1 MASMKYDLPLLDYK
15 TRFSLW
21 QVKMRAVLAQT
32 SDLDEALESFGKKK
46 TTEWTAEEKRKDR
59 KALSLIQLH
68 LSNDILQEVLQ
79 KKTAAEL
86 WLKLESICMS
96 KDLTSKMHIKM
107 KLFSHKLHESGSVL
121 NHISVFKEIVA
132 DLVSMEV
139 QFDDEDLGLLLLCS
153 LPSSYANFR
162 HTILLSRDELTL
174 AEVYEA
180 LQNREKM
187 KGMVQSYA
195 SSSKGEALQVRGRSE
210 QRTYNDSNDHDKSQ
224 SRGRSK
230 SRGKKFCKYCKK
242 KNHFIEE
249 CWKLQNK
256 EKRKS
261 DGKASVVTSAEN
273 SDSGD
278 CLVVFAGYVASH
290 DEWILDTACSFHICI
305 NRDWFSSYKSVQNED
320 VVRMGDDN
328 PREIVGIGSVQIKTH
343 DGMTRTLKDVRHI
356 PGMAR
361 NLISL
366 STLDAE
372 GYKYSG
378 SGGVVKVSKG
388 SLVYMIGDMN
398 SANLYVLRGS
408 TLHGSVT
415 AAAVTKDEPSKTN
428 LWHMRLGHMSELGM
442 AELMKRNLLDGCTQG
457 NMKFCEH
464 CVFGKHKR
472 VKFNTSVHRTKGIL
486 DYVHADLWGPSR
498 KPSLGGARYMLTI
511 IDDYSRKEWPYFLKH
526 KDDTF
531 AAFKERK
538 VMIERQ
544 TEKEV
549 KVLCTDNGGEF
560 CSDAFDDYCRKE
572 GIVRHHT
579 IPYTPQQNGVAER
592 MNRTII
598 SKARCMLSNARMNK
612 RFWAEAANTACY
624 LINRSPSI
632 PLNKKTPIEIW
643 SGMPADYSQLRVFGC
658 TAYAH
663 VDNGKLEPRA
673 IKCLFLGYG
682 SGVKGYK
689 LWNPE
694 TNKTF
699 MSRNVIFNEFVMFN
713 DSLPTDVIPGGS
725 DEEQQYVSVQ
735 VEHVDDQETEIVGN
749 DVNDTVQHSPSVLQP
764 QDEPIAHRRTKRSC
778 GAPVRL
784 IEECDMVYYAFS
796 YAEQVENTL
805 EPATYTEAVVSGDRE
820 KWISAIQEEMQSLE
834 KNGTWELVHLPK
846 QKKPVRC
853 KWIFKRK
860 EGLSPSEPPRFK
872 VRLVAKGF
880 SQIAGVDYNDVF
892 SPVVK
897 HSSIRTFFS
906 IVTMHD
912 LELEQLDVKT
922 TFLHGELEEEIY
934 MDQPEG
940 FIVPGKED
948 YVCKLKRSLY
958 GLKQSPRQWYKRFDS
973 FMLSHGF
980 KRSEFDSCVYIKFVN
995 GSPIYLLLYVDDML
1009 IAAKSKE
1016 QITTLKKQLSSEF
1029 DMKDLGA
1036 AKKILGMEITR
1047 DRNSGLLFLSQQSYI
1062 KKVLQRFNMHDAKPV
1077 STPIAPHF
1085 KLSALQCASTDE
1097 DVEYMSRVPYSSA
1110 VGSLMYA
1117 MVCSWPDLSHAMSL
1131 VSRYMANP
1139 GKEHWKAVQW
1149 IFRYLRGTADAC
1161 LKFGRID
1168 KGLVG
1173 YVDSDFA
1180 ADLDKRR
1187 SLTGYVFTIG
1197 SCAVSWKAT
1206 LQPVVAQ
1213 STTEAEYMAI
1223 AEACKESVWLK
1234 GLFAELCGVDSCI
1247 NLFCDSQSAI
1257 CLTKDQMFHE
1267 RTKHIDIKYHYVRDI
1282 VAQGKLKVCKISIH
1296 DNPADMMTKP
1306 IPVAKFELCSSL
1318 VGIVV

>member
-1 MASMKYDLPLLDYK
+1 MAEQFQSFEGDLYQKYILKGQTTNFNIFPKLRDHWDEFVAYKTGQQGQAMMERNKENAAKKKYHHHLGSGGYSVAMPKWEEMEASLLERGIEPATAKWSDRSKFWYYAHGGTLNPVDGSLVFSDQIREAASRLTDAVEASSQGTFRPDREKDELSLALQTPEHPGRTRGKGVIPWKIGFKEDIHTYRSRMRSKRDTEAKIADLKYRVSSYELSMKEEVARKVDKRMSAHRSQDPQLYIPPAMVSPSGNRSSCASTGQVASGMAIPTDPSGTYHCRPIPAGYSKVEVELVEAAYKDLELDYPGGDGE
-15 TRFSLW
+15 THLRDTSHAIILW
-21 QVKMRAVLAQT
+21 RKRYIILPRRQAASHAPSPLAP
-32 SDLDEALESFGKKK
+32 
-46 TTEWTAEEKRKDR
+46 
-59 KALSLIQLH
+59 
-68 LSNDILQEVLQ
+68 
-79 KKTAAEL
+79 
-86 WLKLESICMS
+86 
-96 KDLTSKMHIKM
+96 
-107 KLFSHKLHESGSVL
+107 
-121 NHISVFKEIVA
+121 
-132 DLVSMEV
+132 
-139 QFDDEDLGLLLLCS
+139 
-153 LPSSYANFR
+153 PSPPQAPAPSPPQAP
-162 HTILLSRDELTL
+162 
-174 AEVYEA
+174 
-180 LQNREKM
+180 
-187 KGMVQSYA
+187 A
-195 SSSKGEALQVRGRSE
+195 STPPQAPRPAP
-210 QRTYNDSNDHDKSQ
+210 
-224 SRGRSK
+224 SK
-230 SRGKKFCKYCKK
+230 SRAKHCRS
-242 KNHFIEE
+242 EAD
-249 CWKLQNK
+249 LNK
-256 EKRKS
+256 EPTTTAMIVTRARVEAVLSPEVKSSVSIAKRKF
-261 DGKASVVTSAEN
+261 TSLKNVGSCRIRRKEN
-273 SDSGD
+273 
-278 CLVVFAGYVASH
+278 L
-290 DEWILDTACSFHICI
+290 
-305 NRDWFSSYKSVQNED
+305 
-320 VVRMGDDN
+320 M
-328 PREIVGIGSVQIKTH
+328 IKTH
-343 DGMTRTLKDVRHI
+343 DGTTRTLKDVRHI

-415 AAAVTKDEPSKTN
+415 AAAVSKDEPSKTN
-428 LWHMRLGHMSELGM
+428 LWYMRLGHMSELGM

-457 NMKFCEH
+457 NMNFCEH
-464 CVFGKHKR
+464 CVF
-472 VKFNTSVHRTKGIL
+472 
-486 DYVHADLWGPSR
+486 
-498 KPSLGGARYMLTI
+498 
-511 IDDYSRKEWPYFLKH
+511 EW
-526 KDDTF
+526 
-531 AAFKERK
+531 K

-549 KVLCTDNGGEF
+549 KVLRTDNGGEF

-612 RFWAEAANTACY
+612 RFWAEVANTACY

-632 PLNKKTPIEIW
+632 PLNKKTPIEVW
-643 SGMPADYSQLRVFGC
+643 SGMPAGYSQLRVFGC

-663 VDNGKLEPRA
+663 ADNGKLEPRA

-699 MSRNVIFNEFVMFN
+699 MSRSVVFNESIMFN

-725 DEEQQYVSVQ
+725 DEEQQYVNVQ
-735 VEHVDDQETEIVGN
+735 VEHVMIRK
-749 DVNDTVQHSPSVLQP
+749 LKLLP

-796 YAEQVENTL
+796 CAEQVENTL
-805 EPATYTEAVVSGDRE
+805 EPATYTEAVVSGN
-820 KWISAIQEEMQSLE
+820 L
-834 KNGTWELVHLPK
+834 
-846 QKKPVRC
+846 
-853 KWIFKRK
+853 
-860 EGLSPSEPPRFK
+860 
-872 VRLVAKGF
+872 
-880 SQIAGVDYNDVF
+880 
-892 SPVVK
+892 VK

-906 IVTMHD
+906 IVAMHD

-922 TFLHGELEEEIY
+922 AFFHGELKEEIY

-940 FIVPGKED
+940 FIVAGKED
-948 YVCKLKRSLY
+948 YVCMLKRSLY
-958 GLKQSPRQWYKRFDS
+958 GLKQSPHQWY
-973 FMLSHGF
+973 
-980 KRSEFDSCVYIKFVN
+980 KRSEFDRCVYIKFVN
-995 GSPIYLLLYVDDML
+995 GSSIYLLLYVDDML

-1029 DMKDLGA
+1029 DMKDLDA

-1085 KLSALQCASTDE
+1085 KLSALQCASTDD

-1110 VGSLMYA
+1110 IGSLMYV
-1117 MVCSWPDLSHAMSL
+1117 MVCSRPDLSHAMSL

-1149 IFRYLRGTADAC
+1149 IFRYLRGTTDAC
-1161 LKFGRID
+1161 LKFGRTD

-1173 YVDSDFA
+1173 YLDSDFA

-1187 SLTGYVFTIG
+1187 SLTSYVFTIG

-1223 AEACKESVWLK
+1223 AEVCKESVWLI

-1247 NLFCDSQSAI
+1247 NLFCESQSAI
-1257 CLTKDQMFHE
+1257 YLTKDQMFHE
-1267 RTKHIDIKYHYVRDI
+1267 RTKHIDIKYHYVRD
-1282 VAQGKLKVCKISIH
+1282 VVVQGKLKVCKISTH

-1306 IPVAKFELCSSL
+1306 VPVAKFELCSSL
-1318 VGIVV
+1318 VCIVV

>member
-46 TTEWTAEEKRKDR
+46 TTKWTAEEKRKDR

-68 LSNDILQEVLQ
+68 ISNDILQEVLQ
-79 KKTAAEL
+79 EKTAAEL

-107 KLFSHKLHESGSVL
+107 KLFSHKLQESDSML

-132 DLVSMEV
+132 NLVSMEV

-162 HTILLSRDELTL
+162 DTILLSRDELTL

-187 KGMVQSYA
+187 KGTVQSDA
-195 SSSKGEALQVRGRSE
+195 SSSKGEALQVRGRSK
-210 QRTYNDSNDHDKSQ
+210 QRTYNDSNDRDKSQ
-224 SRGRSK
+224 SRGHSK

-256 EKRKS
+256 EKRKY

-278 CLVVFAGYVASH
+278 CLVIFAGCVASH

-305 NRDWFSSYKSVQNED
+305 NRDWFSSYKSVQNGD

-328 PREIVGIGSVQIKTH
+328 PREIVGISSVQIKTH
-343 DGMTRTLKDVRHI
+343 DGMTRTLKDMRHI

-372 GYKYSG
+372 GYKYSD
-378 SGGVVKVSKG
+378 SGRVVKVSKG

-398 SANLYVLRGS
+398 FANLYVLRGS

-415 AAAVTKDEPSKTN
+415 AAAVSKDEPSKTN
-428 LWHMRLGHMSELGM
+428 LWHMRLAHMSELGM
-442 AELMKRNLLDGCTQG
+442 AELMKRNLLDGYTQG

-472 VKFNTSVHRTKGIL
+472 VKFNTSVHRTQGIL
-486 DYVHADLWGPSR
+486 DYVHADLWGLSR

-511 IDDYSRKEWPYFLKH
+511 IDDYSRKVWPYFLKY

-531 AAFKERK
+531 AAFKEWK

-549 KVLCTDNGGEF
+549 KVLRTDNGGEF

-572 GIVRHHT
+572 GIARHHT

-592 MNRTII
+592 MKRTII

-632 PLNKKTPIEIW
+632 PLNKKTPIEVW
-643 SGMPADYSQLRVFGC
+643 SGMPADYSQLKVFGC

-699 MSRNVIFNEFVMFN
+699 MSRSVVFNESVMFN
-713 DSLPTDVIPGGS
+713 DSLPTDVIPGSS
-725 DEEQQYVSVQ
+725 DEEQQY
-735 VEHVDDQETEIVGN
+735 
-749 DVNDTVQHSPSVLQP
+749 HSPPVLQP

-778 GAPVRL
+778 GAPVCL

-796 YAEQVENTL
+796 CAEQVENTL

-820 KWISAIQEEMQSLE
+820 KWISAMQEEMQSLE

-872 VRLVAKGF
+872 ARLVAKGF

-906 IVTMHD
+906 IVAMHD
-912 LELEQLDVKT
+912 FELEQLDVKT
-922 TFLHGELEEEIY
+922 VFLHGELEEEIY
-934 MDQPEG
+934 MDQLEG
-940 FIVPGKED
+940 FI
-948 YVCKLKRSLY
+948 
-958 GLKQSPRQWYKRFDS
+958 
-973 FMLSHGF
+973 
-980 KRSEFDSCVYIKFVN
+980 RSEFDSCVYIKFVN

-1062 KKVLQRFNMHDAKPV
+1062 KKVLQHFNMHDAKPV

-1085 KLSALQCASTDE
+1085 KLSALQCASIDE
-1097 DVEYMSRVPYSSA
+1097 DVEYMCRVPNSSA

-1117 MVCSWPDLSHAMSL
+1117 MVCSRPDLSHAMSL

-1139 GKEHWKAVQW
+1139 GKVVKW

-1161 LKFGRID
+1161 LKFGKTD

-1234 GLFAELCGVDSCI
+1234 GLFSELCGVDSCI

-1267 RTKHIDIKYHYVRDI
+1267 RTKHIDIKYHYVRDV
-1282 VAQGKLKVCKISIH
+1282 VAQGKLKVCKISTH
-1296 DNPADMMTKP
+1296 DNPADMMIKSV
-1306 IPVAKFELCSSL
+1306 PVAKFELCSSL

>member
-1 MASMKYDLPLLDYK
+1 MKYDLPLLDYK

-21 QVKMRAVLAQT
+21 QVKMRVVLAQT

-46 TTEWTAEEKRKDR
+46 TTEWTAEEKRKDH

-79 KKTAAEL
+79 EKTAAEL
-86 WLKLESICMS
+86 WLKLESICVS

-107 KLFSHKLHESGSVL
+107 KLFLHKLQESGSVL
-121 NHISVFKEIVA
+121 NHISVFKEIVVE
-132 DLVSMEV
+132 LVSMEV

-162 HTILLSRDELTL
+162 DTILLSRDELTL

-187 KGMVQSYA
+187 KGMVQSDA

-210 QRTYNDSNDHDKSQ
+210 QRTYNDSNDRDKSQ
-224 SRGRSK
+224 SRGCSK

-261 DGKASVVTSAEN
+261 D
-273 SDSGD
+273 
-278 CLVVFAGYVASH
+278 
-290 DEWILDTACSFHICI
+290 
-305 NRDWFSSYKSVQNED
+305 D

-328 PREIVGIGSVQIKTH
+328 PREIVGISSVQIKTH

-398 SANLYVLRGS
+398 STNLYVLRGS
-408 TLHGSVT
+408 TLHGSIT
-415 AAAVTKDEPSKTN
+415 AAAVSKDEPSKTN

-472 VKFNTSVHRTKGIL
+472 VKFNTSVHRSKGIL

-498 KPSLGGARYMLTI
+498 KPSLGGACYMLTI
-511 IDDYSRKEWPYFLKH
+511 IDDYSRKVWPYFLKH

-531 AAFKERK
+531 AAFKEWK

-549 KVLCTDNGGEF
+549 KVLRTDSGGEF

-598 SKARCMLSNARMNK
+598 SNTRCMLSNARMNK
-612 RFWAEAANTACY
+612 RFWAEVANTACY

-632 PLNKKTPIEIW
+632 PLNKKTPIEVW

-689 LWNPE
+689 LWNPK

-699 MSRNVIFNEFVMFN
+699 MSRSVVFNESVMFN
-713 DSLPTDVIPGGS
+713 DSLPTDVILGGS

-749 DVNDTVQHSPSVLQP
+749 DVNVTVQHSPPVLQP

-778 GAPVRL
+778 GAPIRF

-796 YAEQVENTL
+796 CAEQVENTL

-820 KWISAIQEEMQSLE
+820 KWISAMQEEMQSLE

-846 QKKPVRC
+846 QKKPVHC

-872 VRLVAKGF
+872 A
-880 SQIAGVDYNDVF
+880 
-892 SPVVK
+892 
-897 HSSIRTFFS
+897 SI
-906 IVTMHD
+906 
-912 LELEQLDVKT
+912 DVKT
-922 TFLHGELEEEIY
+922 AFLHGELEEEIY

-1016 QITTLKKQLSSEF
+1016 QITALKKQLSSEF
-1029 DMKDLGA
+1029 DMKDLGV
-1036 AKKILGMEITR
+1036 AKKIL
-1047 DRNSGLLFLSQQSYI
+1047 
-1062 KKVLQRFNMHDAKPV
+1062 
-1077 STPIAPHF
+1077 
-1085 KLSALQCASTDE
+1085 ALQCASTDE

-1117 MVCSWPDLSHAMSL
+1117 MVCSRPDLSHAMSL

-1149 IFRYLRGTADAC
+1149 IFRYLKGIADAC
-1161 LKFGRID
+1161 LKFGRTD

-1197 SCAVSWKAT
+1197 SCAMSWKAT

-1267 RTKHIDIKYHYVRDI
+1267 RTKHIDIKYHYVRDV
-1282 VAQGKLKVCKISIH
+1282 VAQSKLKDEGLIHATRRNLSQGGVC
-1296 DNPADMMTKP
+1296 
-1306 IPVAKFELCSSL
+1306 
-1318 VGIVV
+1318 

>member
-1 MASMKYDLPLLDYK
+1 MVSMKYDLPLLDYK

-32 SDLDEALESFGKKK
+32 LDLDE
-46 TTEWTAEEKRKDR
+46 
-59 KALSLIQLH
+59 
-68 LSNDILQEVLQ
+68 
-79 KKTAAEL
+79 
-86 WLKLESICMS
+86 
-96 KDLTSKMHIKM
+96 
-107 KLFSHKLHESGSVL
+107 ESGSVL

-162 HTILLSRDELTL
+162 DTILLSHDELTL

-187 KGMVQSYA
+187 KGMVQSDA
-195 SSSKGEALQVRGRSE
+195 SSSKGEALQVRGRFE
-210 QRTYNDSNDHDKSQ
+210 RRTYNDSNDHDKSQ
-224 SRGRSK
+224 SRG
-230 SRGKKFCKYCKK
+230 KKLCKYCKK

-249 CWKLQNK
+249 CWNLQNK

-261 DGKASVVTSAEN
+261 DGKASVVTSADN

-278 CLVVFAGYVASH
+278 CLVVFAGCVANH

-305 NRDWFSSYKSVQNED
+305 NRDWFSSYKSVQNGD

-328 PREIVGIGSVQIKTH
+328 PRVIMGIGSVQIKTH
-343 DGMTRTLKDVRHI
+343 DGMTRTLKYVRHI

-378 SGGVVKVSKG
+378 S
-388 SLVYMIGDMN
+388 
-398 SANLYVLRGS
+398 

-415 AAAVTKDEPSKTN
+415 AAAVSKDEASRTN
-428 LWHMRLGHMSELGM
+428 LWHMRLGHMSELGI

-464 CVFGKHKR
+464 CVF
-472 VKFNTSVHRTKGIL
+472 
-486 DYVHADLWGPSR
+486 
-498 KPSLGGARYMLTI
+498 
-511 IDDYSRKEWPYFLKH
+511 
-526 KDDTF
+526 
-531 AAFKERK
+531 
-538 VMIERQ
+538 
-544 TEKEV
+544 
-549 KVLCTDNGGEF
+549 
-560 CSDAFDDYCRKE
+560 DAFDDYCRKE

-579 IPYTPQQNGVAER
+579 IPYTPQQNGVAKR

-598 SKARCMLSNARMNK
+598 SEARCLLSNARMNK

-632 PLNKKTPIEIW
+632 PLNKKTPIEVW

-673 IKCLFLGYG
+673 IKCLFLSYG

-689 LWNPE
+689 LWNPQ

-699 MSRNVIFNEFVMFN
+699 MSRSVVFNESIMFN

-749 DVNDTVQHSPSVLQP
+749 DINDIVQHSPPVLQP

-784 IEECDMVYYAFS
+784 IEKCDMVYYAFS
-796 YAEQVENTL
+796 CAEQVENTL
-805 EPATYTEAVVSGDRE
+805 EPATYTEAIVSGDRE
-820 KWISAIQEEMQSLE
+820 KSISAMQEEMQSLE

-846 QKKPVRC
+846 QKKHVRC

-860 EGLSPSEPPRFK
+860 EGLCPSEPPRFK
-872 VRLVAKGF
+872 A
-880 SQIAGVDYNDVF
+880 
-892 SPVVK
+892 
-897 HSSIRTFFS
+897 S
-906 IVTMHD
+906 IVAMHD
-912 LELEQLDVKT
+912 LELEQLGVKT

-934 MDQPEG
+934 IDQLEG

-1029 DMKDLGA
+1029 DMEDLGA
-1036 AKKILGMEITR
+1036 AKKIL
-1047 DRNSGLLFLSQQSYI
+1047 
-1062 KKVLQRFNMHDAKPV
+1062 
-1077 STPIAPHF
+1077 
-1085 KLSALQCASTDE
+1085 
-1097 DVEYMSRVPYSSA
+1097 
-1110 VGSLMYA
+1110 
-1117 MVCSWPDLSHAMSL
+1117 DLSHAMSL

-1139 GKEHWKAVQW
+1139 SKEHWKAVQW
-1149 IFRYLRGTADAC
+1149 IFRYLRGTANAC
-1161 LKFGRID
+1161 LKFGRTD

-1197 SCAVSWKAT
+1197 SCV
-1206 LQPVVAQ
+1206 

-1234 GLFAELCGVDSCI
+1234 ALFAELCGVDSCI

-1267 RTKHIDIKYHYVRDI
+1267 RTKHIDIKYHYVHDV
-1282 VAQGKLKVCKISIH
+1282 VAQGKLKANFYRSGAEAEAGPLGRAPGDARGCGGGAPAKRIVILFRVPPLYTSYDGGARHRHVLEVVVVNLAVLEDIRGGGPVQAGVEGGVPKQAAAADQLPGVCSREDTARDH
-1296 DNPADMMTKP
+1296 LHQRRLRRGQRAQAAGAVRLHANLPPHLHHRDAADVRVGAPKHLLP
-1306 IPVAKFELCSSL
+1306 HRPLRVAGGVRSAATIARPSEVHLCRRPPE
-1318 VGIVV
+1318 

>member
-46 TTEWTAEEKRKDR
+46 TTEWTTGEKRKDR

-79 KKTAAEL
+79 EKTAAEL

-107 KLFSHKLHESGSVL
+107 KLFSHKLQESGSVL

-153 LPSSYANFR
+153 LPSSYENFR
-162 HTILLSRDELTL
+162 DTILLSRDELTL

-187 KGMVQSYA
+187 KGMVQSDA
-195 SSSKGEALQVRGRSE
+195 SSSKGEALQVKGRSE
-210 QRTYNDSNDHDKSQ
+210 QRTYNDSNDRDKSK

-242 KNHFIEE
+242 KIHFIKE

-261 DGKASVVTSAEN
+261 DGKASVVTSAKN

-278 CLVVFAGYVASH
+278 CLVVFAGCVASH
-290 DEWILDTACSFHICI
+290 DEWILDTACSFHIYI
-305 NRDWFSSYKSVQNED
+305 NRDWFSSYKSVQNGD
-320 VVRMGDDN
+320 VVRMGNDN

-343 DGMTRTLKDVRHI
+343 DGITRTLKDVRHI

-415 AAAVTKDEPSKTN
+415 AAAVTKDEPNKTN

-457 NMKFCEH
+457 NMKFCER

-511 IDDYSRKEWPYFLKH
+511 IDDYSRKVWPYFLKH

-531 AAFKERK
+531 AAFKEWK

-549 KVLCTDNGGEF
+549 KVLRTDNAGEF

-663 VDNGKLEPRA
+663 VDNEKLEPRA

-682 SGVKGYK
+682 LGVKGYK

-699 MSRNVIFNEFVMFN
+699 MSRSVVFNESVMFN

-749 DVNDTVQHSPSVLQP
+749 DVNDTVQHSPPVLQP

-796 YAEQVENTL
+796 CAEQVENTL

-820 KWISAIQEEMQSLE
+820 KWISAMQEEMQSLE

-872 VRLVAKGF
+872 ARLVAKGF
-880 SQIAGVDYNDVF
+880 SQIVGVDYNDVF

-906 IVTMHD
+906 IVAMHD

-922 TFLHGELEEEIY
+922 AFLHGELEEEIY

-995 GSPIYLLLYVDDML
+995 GSPIYLLLYVDDIL

-1047 DRNSGLLFLSQQSYI
+1047 DKNSGLLFLSQQSYI
-1062 KKVLQRFNMHDAKPV
+1062 KKVLQCFNMHDAKPV

-1085 KLSALQCASTDE
+1085 KLSALQCANTDE

-1117 MVCSWPDLSHAMSL
+1117 MVCSRPDLSHAMSL
-1131 VSRYMANP
+1131 VSRYMTNP

-1161 LKFGRID
+1161 LKFGRTD
-1168 KGLVG
+1168 KGLIG

-1187 SLTGYVFTIG
+1187 SLT
-1197 SCAVSWKAT
+1197 
-1206 LQPVVAQ
+1206 
-1213 STTEAEYMAI
+1213 EYMAI
-1223 AEACKESVWLK
+1223 AETCKESVWLK

-1267 RTKHIDIKYHYVRDI
+1267 RTKHIDIKYHYVRDV
-1282 VAQGKLKVCKISIH
+1282 VAQGKLKDEGLIHATRRNLSQGGVC
-1296 DNPADMMTKP
+1296 
-1306 IPVAKFELCSSL
+1306 
-1318 VGIVV
+1318 

>member
-1 MASMKYDLPLLDYK
+1 
-15 TRFSLW
+15 
-21 QVKMRAVLAQT
+21 
-32 SDLDEALESFGKKK
+32 
-46 TTEWTAEEKRKDR
+46 
-59 KALSLIQLH
+59 
-68 LSNDILQEVLQ
+68 
-79 KKTAAEL
+79 
-86 WLKLESICMS
+86 
-96 KDLTSKMHIKM
+96 M
-107 KLFSHKLHESGSVL
+107 KLFSHKLQESGSIL

-162 HTILLSRDELTL
+162 DTILLSRSELTL

-187 KGMVQSYA
+187 KGMVQSDA

-210 QRTYNDSNDHDKSQ
+210 QRTYNDSNDRDKNQ

-261 DGKASVVTSAEN
+261 DGKASVVTSADN

-278 CLVVFAGYVASH
+278 CLVVFVVCVSSH
-290 DEWILDTACSFHICI
+290 DEWILDTTCSFHICI
-305 NRDWFSSYKSVQNED
+305 NRDWFSSYKSVQNGD

-356 PGMAR
+356 PRMAR

-408 TLHGSVT
+408 TLHGYVT
-415 AAAVTKDEPSKTN
+415 AAVVSKDEPSKTN
-428 LWHMRLGHMSELGM
+428 MWHMRLGHMSELGM

-511 IDDYSRKEWPYFLKH
+511 IDDYSRKVWPYFLKH

-531 AAFKERK
+531 AAFKEWK
-538 VMIERQ
+538 VMIKRQ

-549 KVLCTDNGGEF
+549 KVLRTDNGGGF

-572 GIVRHHT
+572 GIVMHHT

-612 RFWAEAANTACY
+612 RFWAEAAKTACY

-632 PLNKKTPIEIW
+632 SLNKKTPIEVW
-643 SGMPADYSQLRVFGC
+643 SGMPANYSQLRVFGC

-663 VDNGKLEPRA
+663 VNNGKLEPRA

-699 MSRNVIFNEFVMFN
+699 MSRSVVFNESVMFN
-713 DSLPTDVIPGGS
+713 DSLPTDVIPGGF

-735 VEHVDDQETEIVGN
+735 VEHVDDQKTEIVGN
-749 DVNDTVQHSPSVLQP
+749 DVNDTVQHSPPVLQP

-784 IEECDMVYYAFS
+784 IEECDMVYYAFIC
-796 YAEQVENTL
+796 AEQVENTL
-805 EPATYTEAVVSGDRE
+805 ELATYTEVVVSGDRE
-820 KWISAIQEEMQSLE
+820 KWISAMQEEMQSLE
-834 KNGTWELVHLPK
+834 KNDTWELVHLPK
-846 QKKPVRC
+846 QKKPVH
-853 KWIFKRK
+853 F
-860 EGLSPSEPPRFK
+860 
-872 VRLVAKGF
+872 
-880 SQIAGVDYNDVF
+880 
-892 SPVVK
+892 VK

-906 IVTMHD
+906 IVAMHD

-922 TFLHGELEEEIY
+922 AFLHGELEEEIY

-995 GSPIYLLLYVDDML
+995 VSPIYLLLYVDDML

-1029 DMKDLGA
+1029 DMKDLDA

-1047 DRNSGLLFLSQQSYI
+1047 DRNSGWLFLSQQSYI
-1062 KKVLQRFNMHDAKPV
+1062 KKVLQRFNMHDTKPV
-1077 STPIAPHF
+1077 STHIAPHF

-1097 DVEYMSRVPYSSA
+1097 DVEYMSRVPYSSV

-1117 MVCSWPDLSHAMSL
+1117 MVCSRLDLSHAMSL

-1139 GKEHWKAVQW
+1139 GKEHWKAIQW
-1149 IFRYLRGTADAC
+1149 IFRYLRDTANAC
-1161 LKFGRID
+1161 LKFGRTN
-1168 KGLVG
+1168 KGLIG

-1206 LQPVVAQ
+1206 LRHVVAQ

-1234 GLFAELCGVDSCI
+1234 GLFAELCGVYSCI

-1267 RTKHIDIKYHYVRDI
+1267 RTKHIDIKYHYVRDV
-1282 VAQGKLKVCKISIH
+1282 VAQGKLKVCKISTH
-1296 DNPADMMTKP
+1296 DNPVDMMTKHV
-1306 IPVAKFELCSSL
+1306 PVAKFELCSSL

>member
-1 MASMKYDLPLLDYK
+1 MG
-15 TRFSLW
+15 
-21 QVKMRAVLAQT
+21 RARRRDARGDGTARRDGDGDGGVGL
-32 SDLDEALESFGKKK
+32 EAA
-46 TTEWTAEEKRKDR
+46 TA
-59 KALSLIQLH
+59 
-68 LSNDILQEVLQ
+68 
-79 KKTAAEL
+79 TA
-86 WLKLESICMS
+86 
-96 KDLTSKMHIKM
+96 
-107 KLFSHKLHESGSVL
+107 
-121 NHISVFKEIVA
+121 
-132 DLVSMEV
+132 
-139 QFDDEDLGLLLLCS
+139 
-153 LPSSYANFR
+153 
-162 HTILLSRDELTL
+162 
-174 AEVYEA
+174 
-180 LQNREKM
+180 
-187 KGMVQSYA
+187 
-195 SSSKGEALQVRGRSE
+195 RG
-210 QRTYNDSNDHDKSQ
+210 
-224 SRGRSK
+224 
-230 SRGKKFCKYCKK
+230 
-242 KNHFIEE
+242 
-249 CWKLQNK
+249 
-256 EKRKS
+256 
-261 DGKASVVTSAEN
+261 DG
-273 SDSGD
+273 DGD
-278 CLVVFAGYVASH
+278 G
-290 DEWILDTACSFHICI
+290 D
-305 NRDWFSSYKSVQNED
+305 DWFSSYKSVQNGD

-343 DGMTRTLKDVRHI
+343 DGMTCTLKDVRHI
-356 PGMAR
+356 LGMAR

-388 SLVYMIGDMN
+388 SLVYIIGDMN

-464 CVFGKHKR
+464 CVFGKHKW
-472 VKFNTSVHRTKGIL
+472 VKFNISVHRIKGIL
-486 DYVHADLWGPSR
+486 DYVHADLWGPSH

-511 IDDYSRKEWPYFLKH
+511 IDDHSRKVWPYFLKH

-531 AAFKERK
+531 AAFKEWK

-549 KVLCTDNGGEF
+549 KVLRTDNGGEF
-560 CSDAFDDYCRKE
+560 CSDAFDDYYRKE
-572 GIVRHHT
+572 GIVRHYT

-598 SKARCMLSNARMNK
+598 SKAHCMLSNARMNK

-632 PLNKKTPIEIW
+632 PLNKKTPIEVW
-643 SGMPADYSQLRVFGC
+643 SGMSADYSQLRVFGC

-699 MSRNVIFNEFVMFN
+699 MSRSVIFNESVMFN
-713 DSLPTDVIPGGS
+713 DSLPTD
-725 DEEQQYVSVQ
+725 
-735 VEHVDDQETEIVGN
+735 
-749 DVNDTVQHSPSVLQP
+749 P

-796 YAEQVENTL
+796 CAEQVKNTL
-805 EPATYTEAVVSGDRE
+805 EPATYTEAVV
-820 KWISAIQEEMQSLE
+820 AMQEEMQSLE

-872 VRLVAKGF
+872 AKLVAKGF

-906 IVTMHD
+906 IVAMHD

-922 TFLHGELEEEIY
+922 AFLHGELEEEIY

-940 FIVPGKED
+940 FIVPGKEG
-948 YVCKLKRSLY
+948 YVCKLKRSFY
-958 GLKQSPRQWYKRFDS
+958 GLKQSPRQWYKRFDL

-995 GSPIYLLLYVDDML
+995 GSPIYLLYVDDML

-1062 KKVLQRFNMHDAKPV
+1062 KNVLQRFNMHDAKLV
-1077 STPIAPHF
+1077 SIPIAPHF
-1085 KLSALQCASTDE
+1085 KLSVLQCASTDE

-1117 MVCSWPDLSHAMSL
+1117 MVCSRPDLSHAMSL

-1161 LKFGRID
+1161 LKFGRTD

-1187 SLTGYVFTIG
+1187 SLTGYVFTIS
-1197 SCAVSWKAT
+1197 SCAMSWKAT

-1247 NLFCDSQSAI
+1247 ILFCDSQSAI

-1267 RTKHIDIKYHYVRDI
+1267 RTKHIDIKYHYVRD
-1282 VAQGKLKVCKISIH
+1282 VVVQGRRIDSCYKKGFVSRWSLLNCDPNSFALNIFTISG
-1296 DNPADMMTKP
+1296 
-1306 IPVAKFELCSSL
+1306 LCA
-1318 VGIVV
+1318 